1 MAKYFSFYL
10 IPSYETSFNINIYY
24 DEINP
29 NNFGKYA
36 YTNVT
41 TQNVRSGPPGEQPV
55 QITDVEVPD
64 SATSIIIVAPYGTVS
79 YPLVSTPPTVGTL
92 FLTFDIID

>member
-10 IPSYETSFNINIYY
+10 IPSYEALFNVNVYY
-24 DEINP
+24 NEINP

-41 TQNVRSGPPGEQPV
+41 TKNLVSGPPGEQPV

-64 SATSIIIVAPYGTVS
+64 SATSIIIQTPYGTVT
-79 YPLVSTPPTVGTL
+79 YPLVSTPPVVGTL
-92 FLTFDIID
+92 FLTFDTID